1 MYCRKKRNKSNIWV
15 PVWSKEVTVSNEK
28 NTKKNRKNI
37 LPFPADRGAG
47 KCTFTSFLQET
58 GRKICGKS
66 ERNRIYIRQKERKGF
81 AALTIMKR
89 HFCGGFV

>member
-37 LPFPADRGAG
+37 LPFPADRGVG

-66 ERNRIYIRQKERKGF
+66 EKDRIYIRDSRRRKD
-81 AALTIMKR
+81 LL
-89 HFCGGFV
+89 H

>member
-1 MYCRKKRNKSNIWV
+1 VYCRKKRNKSNIWV

-47 KCTFTSFLQET
+47 KYTFTSFLQET
-58 GRKICGKS
+58 GRNICGKS
-66 ERNRIYIRQKERKGF
+66 EKDRIYIRDSRRRKD
-81 AALTIMKR
+81 LL
-89 HFCGGFV
+89 H